1 MRFDT
6 ADIAHAVQHIRAC
19 TQPLVEV
26 LAAAGLRTPRPR
38 TGTALRMPRLRTAVG
53 TTPPELR
60 KPDTSDGVP
69 LADAIGDGWL
79 DLIDL

>member
-6 ADIAHAVQHIRAC
+6 ADIAQAVDNIRAC
-19 TQPLVEV
+19 THPLLEV
-26 LAAAGLRTPRPR
+26 LAAAGLRTPR
-38 TGTALRMPRLRTAVG
+38 LRTAVG
-53 TTPPELR
+53 MTPVELR

-69 LADAIGDGWL
+69 TATDVPDDGWL

>member
-6 ADIAHAVQHIRAC
+6 TEIAQAVEHIRAC
-19 TQPLVEV
+19 THPLVEV
-26 LAAAGLRTPRPR
+26 LAAAGLRTPR
-38 TGTALRMPRLRTAVG
+38 LRTAPG

-69 LADAIGDGWL
+69 LATDAADESWL
-79 DLIDL
+79 DLIDV